1 VARVLGAMIRQ
12 NDLLVRMG
20 GDEFLLVLPD
30 TKFEDGCVLAHR
42 LCRAVNGLGISGLD
56 AGPASRL
63 GISIGLSQ
71 WKPGCS
77 MEEWLQEADEQ
88 LYKAKAAGKDR
99 VFAG

>member
-1 VARVLGAMIRQ
+1 MIRQ

-30 TKFEDGCVLAHR
+30 TNFEDGCVLTHR

-56 AGPASRL
+56 AGPASWL